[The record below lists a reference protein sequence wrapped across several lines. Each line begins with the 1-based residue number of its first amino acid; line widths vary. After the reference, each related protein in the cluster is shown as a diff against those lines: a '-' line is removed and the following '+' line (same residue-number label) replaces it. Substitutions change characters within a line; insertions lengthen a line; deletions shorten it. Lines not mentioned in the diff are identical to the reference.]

1 MRRPAVARVSG
12 GTLSPCAFA
21 CNMRAVR
28 DLVARNDGIVR
39 IFPIEPVQ
47 YRHFLPLLS
56 SNSYNSVISCHQL
69 TYFLP
74 ERYDYRA
81 ALGAGLLHSPDA
93 RSLFHHGRPMSF
105 DYFSLMLRQPVG

>member
-1 MRRPAVARVSG
+1 
-12 GTLSPCAFA
+12 
-21 CNMRAVR
+21 

-69 TYFLP
+69 PYFLP

-81 ALGAGLLHSPDA
+81 ALGAGLLHSA
-93 RSLFHHGRPMSF
+93 GRTLAVLLAPTCGLNNRA
-105 DYFSLMLRQPVG
+105 YC